1 MKAMMFKRGF
11 GDETKWKEVC
21 AELGL
26 PEDTEQV
33 ELSVSATKVR
43 TSQNRSWEA
52 TDEEMSRIWERL
64 GSYFLRCESISRT
77 NIRVFCGGGDSFS
90 VVRGTTQPGF
100 VEVDGRLMDYE
111 DFEACLSSENVMRTQ
126 WHCST
131 R

>member
-52 TDEEMSRIWERL
+52 TDEEMSRIWECL
-64 GSYFLRCESISRT
+64 GAYFLRCESISRT

-111 DFEACLSSENVMRTQ
+111 DFETWLYQMAA
-126 WHCST
+126 
-131 R
+131 

>member
-52 TDEEMSRIWERL
+52 TDEEMSRNLGTPRL
-64 GSYFLRCESISRT
+64 VFLALREHLQNEHSRFLWRRRFLFRCSRH
-77 NIRVFCGGGDSFS
+77 NAAWIRRGGW
-90 VVRGTTQPGF
+90 TA
-100 VEVDGRLMDYE
+100 DGL
-111 DFEACLSSENVMRTQ
+111 
-126 WHCST
+126 
-131 R
+131 

>member
-1 MKAMMFKRGF
+1 MKAMMFKRGC

-52 TDEEMSRIWERL
+52 TDE
-64 GSYFLRCESISRT
+64 
-77 NIRVFCGGGDSFS
+77 
-90 VVRGTTQPGF
+90 
-100 VEVDGRLMDYE
+100 
-111 DFEACLSSENVMRTQ
+111 
-126 WHCST
+126 
-131 R
+131 